1 MKTKLNYTGRK
12 SFPIYRYLACLT
24 GIALLILG
32 ACEAPANPTYTVSF
46 DVNGGD
52 TASAPTSLTVSS
64 GSPIT
69 KPEAVPTR
77 QDY

>member
-12 SFPIYRYLACLT
+12 SFPIYRYLACLA
-24 GIALLILG
+24 GIVLLILG

-52 TASAPTSLTVSS
+52 AASAPASLTVSS
-64 GSPIT
+64 GSLIT
-69 KPEAVPTR
+69 
-77 QDY
+77 